1 MIQKTSKLLAL
12 VALMALAGTSCK
24 NAPKGMTPEEYNK
37 KLAELKQARYQE
49 LDTKLN
55 AMCEQTSPI
64 LVKSMT
70 DSLVAAQCPVPTKAA
85 KAVKKK

>member
-12 VALMALAGTSCK
+12 VALLAFAGTSCK
-24 NAPKGMTPEEYNK
+24 NTPKGMTPEEYNK

-55 AMCEQTSPI
+55 AMWEQVSPGM
-64 LVKSMT
+64 VKSMT
-70 DSLVAAQCPVPTKAA
+70 DSLVAAQCPVPVKGA
-85 KAVKKK
+85 KVVKKK